1 MKNLIL
7 FTILALFSLHLWS
20 SEFEI
25 KPISFDS
32 LFIFQKGEI
41 KGDSLFLYFSG
52 KVFHQNEDYYESI
65 AYFEEF
71 LNNYPSDSLSSYAL
85 FNIAESY
92 LKLGF
97 IEMAFTIF
105 TELNDRF
112 PFSKPGILALK
123 QKGDIYFSKEDYS
136 KAKLLYQNFI
146 YHNIDLNIKD
156 NAFFQIERCNY
167 YLGITKHPTEMFK
180 NFLEKYPHSKLCP
193 ELRFELGNYYFK
205 IGKYTKSID
214 EYKKIINMQ
223 PEVSWLDSVY
233 FQLSLIYHERKDW
246 KNATKNIHNLIQNFP
261 ESSLKIPAYQLL
273 IDGLLEEDNF
283 LLAINTLN
291 STIQS
296 THPDERNEYYKM
308 LANIYEKLGLFTEVI
323 DIYQIMLNNQKDE
336 EKQELFRNKISTLR
350 KKIGEPEDSL
360 SHSDNQEQIKSHQ
373 PR

>member
-1 MKNLIL
+1 MKKFILFIILIL
-7 FTILALFSLHLWS
+7 FSTQLWS
-20 SEFEI
+20 NESEF
-25 KPISFDS
+25 KYGTFDS

-52 KVFHQNEDYYESI
+52 KMLHQNEDYYESI

-71 LNNYPSDSLSSYAL
+71 LNNHPSDSLSSYAL

-92 LKLGF
+92 LKMDF
-97 IEMAFTIF
+97 TEMAFTIF

-167 YLGITKHPTEMFK
+167 YLELYEYPTDIFQ
-180 NFLEKYPHSKLCP
+180 NFLKKYPHSKICP
-193 ELRFELGNYYFK
+193 DLRFELGNYYFK
-205 IGKYTKSID
+205 IGKYTESIN

-233 FQLSLIYHERKDW
+233 FQLSSIYHKQKDW

-261 ESSLKIPAYQLL
+261 ESILKIPAYQLL
-273 IDGLLEEDNF
+273 IDGLLEENNF

-308 LANIYEKLGLFTEVI
+308 LARIYEKLGLYNEVI
-323 DIYQIMLNNQKDE
+323 DIYQIMLNNEKDE
-336 EKQELFRNKISTLR
+336 EKQELFRNKISNLR

-360 SHSDNQEQIKSHQ
+360 SHSNNQEQTKEKN
-373 PR
+373 

>member
-1 MKNLIL
+1 MKKFILFIILIL
-7 FTILALFSLHLWS
+7 FSTQLWS
-20 SEFEI
+20 NESEF
-25 KPISFDS
+25 KYGTFDS

-52 KVFHQNEDYYESI
+52 KMLHQNEDYYESI

-71 LNNYPSDSLSSYAL
+71 LNNHPSDSLSSYAL

-92 LKLGF
+92 LKMDF
-97 IEMAFTIF
+97 TEMAFTIF

-167 YLGITKHPTEMFK
+167 YLELYEYPTDIFQ
-180 NFLEKYPHSKLCP
+180 NFLKKYPHSKICP
-193 ELRFELGNYYFK
+193 DLRFELGNYYFK
-205 IGKYTKSID
+205 IGKYSDSII
-214 EYKKIINMQ
+214 EYKKIIDMK

-261 ESSLKIPAYQLL
+261 ESILKIPAYQLL
-273 IDGLLEEDNF
+273 IDSLLEEDNF

-308 LANIYEKLGLFTEVI
+308 LAKIYEKLGLFTEVI
-323 DIYQIMLNNQKDE
+323 DIYQIMLNNEKDE
-336 EKQELFRNKISTLR
+336 EKQELFRNKISNLR

-360 SHSDNQEQIKSHQ
+360 SHSNNQEQTKEKN
-373 PR
+373 